1 MAVEEIAIE
10 SIIPKS
16 IELPVKRET
25 GSKKSKKKVKTT
37 MNFGSASNPME
48 GLVIHEARL
57 TKFCIRQERKTLK
70 INSTKYF
77 VVNIAVTF

>member
-1 MAVEEIAIE
+1 MK

-16 IELPVKRET
+16 KELLLTREI
-25 GSKKSKKKVKTT
+25 GSKKMMKTM

>member
-1 MAVEEIAIE
+1 M
-10 SIIPKS
+10 
-16 IELPVKRET
+16 
-25 GSKKSKKKVKTT
+25 KTT

>member
-1 MAVEEIAIE
+1 M
-10 SIIPKS
+10 
-16 IELPVKRET
+16 
-25 GSKKSKKKVKTT
+25 KTM

-70 INSTKYF
+70 INSTKHI
-77 VVNIAVTF
+77 VINIAVTL